1 MDQIRYTNPDDW
13 LEQIFSAKA
22 ASSRGVVRRNRNWV
36 AAEIGLARFE
46 AEVRA
51 RGFHLIEAGQ
61 QLVVICHAGPIFMK
75 F

>member
-1 MDQIRYTNPDDW
+1 MEQIRYTNPDAW

-22 ASSRGVVRRNRNWV
+22 ASTNGVVRRNRTWV
-36 AAEIGLARFE
+36 ATEIGLARFE

-61 QLVVICHAGPIFMK
+61 QLVVICHAGPIYMK